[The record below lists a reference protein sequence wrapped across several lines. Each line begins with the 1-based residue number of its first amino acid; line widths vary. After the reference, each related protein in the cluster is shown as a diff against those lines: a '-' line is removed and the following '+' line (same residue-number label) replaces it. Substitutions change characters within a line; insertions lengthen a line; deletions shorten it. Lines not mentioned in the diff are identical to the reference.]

1 MQLNQADGRRAD
13 RKKGLEGTVMKGKV
27 LIVEDEHMTARLVR
41 REVQKAVALPVE
53 VADSLASTL
62 ELLEREGADSFSV
75 ALVDLHLPDAPQGEV
90 LDHLL
95 RMGMPCI
102 VFTGEFSDEVR
113 EQLIAKRVIDYVL
126 KENAA
131 SVQYVAKL
139 IKRIHLNQGIKVL
152 VVDDSRTARNV
163 IGAMLRRHQFQVL
176 EADGGAEALEILDR
190 NRDIYLV
197 ITDFHMPGM
206 DGFELTKRIRE
217 KFEMNRLAIIG
228 ISAHGNNLLS
238 ARFIKNG
245 ANDFITKP
253 FLEEEFYCRVT
264 QNIVLMETIRQL
276 EEASVRDA
284 LTGLHN
290 RRYFNDSAGQLFAS
304 MKRGQLEFVVGMLDL
319 DYFKRINDSHGHDAG
334 DAVLKAVSMVLE
346 GCVRETDILA
356 RMGGEEF
363 CVLLVN
369 TTPEGSLSM
378 FERMRAAIEAAEIPF
393 DGRQLRVTAS
403 FGVCT
408 IAKERLQLMVSAA
421 DDLLYQAKSLGRNR
435 VVSDHPERSRAGA

>member
-1 MQLNQADGRRAD
+1 
-13 RKKGLEGTVMKGKV
+13 MKGKV

-41 REVQKAVALPVE
+41 REVQKAISLPIE
-53 VADSLASTL
+53 VADSFKATL
-62 ELLEREGADSFSV
+62 ELLERDGADSFSV
-75 ALVDLHLPDAPQGEV
+75 ALVDLHLPDAPRGQV

-95 RMGMPCI
+95 QLGMPCI
-102 VFTGEFSDEVR
+102 VFTGEFSDELR
-113 EQLIAKRVIDYVL
+113 EQLVAKRVIDYVL

-152 VVDDSRTARNV
+152 VVDDSRTARNI
-163 IGAMLRRHQFQVL
+163 IGALLRRHQFQVL
-176 EADGGAEALEILDR
+176 EAEGGAQALELLDKH
-190 NRDIYLV
+190 RDVYLV
-197 ITDFHMPGM
+197 ITDYHMPGM
-206 DGFELTKRIRE
+206 DGFELTMRIRE
-217 KFEMNRLAIIG
+217 KFDMNRMAIIG
-228 ISAHGNNLLS
+228 LSAHGNNLLS

-253 FLEEEFYCRVT
+253 FLDEEFYCRVT

-290 RRYFNDSAGQLFAS
+290 RRYFNDSANQLFAS
-304 MKRGQLEFVVGMLDL
+304 MRRGQMEIVVGMVDL
-319 DYFKRINDSHGHDAG
+319 DFFKRINDSHGHDAG
-334 DAVLKAVSMVLE
+334 DAVLKAVAKVLE

-369 TTPEGSLSM
+369 TMPAGATAL

-393 DGRQLRVTAS
+393 EGQTLRITAS

-408 IAKERLQLMVSAA
+408 KAKERLQFMISAA

-435 VVSDHPERSRAGA
+435 VVSDF